1 MYKLM
6 SGAGVHCGRR
16 KNERPVHGVMKALH
30 HMRSRSNPRV
40 RSTVFVGCCAVVLRS
55 MSRCRKVCPAGTIFA
70 AKPSDPMSDSSSRL
84 EHCERCDHEVSADLR
99 SVTLSSGSRAFKDTV
114 SSRIPRY
121 SSCVVGPSS
130 ARGQWSELQRE
141 VKVLRCT

>member
-1 MYKLM
+1 MLCC
-6 SGAGVHCGRR
+6 GAEIDESGRR
-16 KNERPVHGVMKALH
+16 KK
-30 HMRSRSNPRV
+30 V
-40 RSTVFVGCCAVVLRS
+40 R
-55 MSRCRKVCPAGTIFA
+55 PAGTIFA

-99 SVTLSSGSRAFKDTV
+99 SVTLSSGSRAFKETV

-121 SSCVVGPSS
+121 SSCVVSPSS